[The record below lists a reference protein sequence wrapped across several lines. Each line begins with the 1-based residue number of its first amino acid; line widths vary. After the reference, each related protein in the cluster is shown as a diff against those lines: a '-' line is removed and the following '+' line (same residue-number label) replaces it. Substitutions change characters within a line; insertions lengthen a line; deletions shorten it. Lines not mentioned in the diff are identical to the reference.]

1 MYVAF
6 YNCFKCALSCFS
18 TWSQLP
24 TGLQKIVLLM
34 FFILILSLFVQ
45 NHFSDNGIMH
55 STIATVTYLVSTE
68 TTELGEE
75 RYLHLFS

>member
-1 MYVAF
+1 MCLELF
-6 YNCFKCALSCFS
+6 FHLI
-18 TWSQLP
+18 TIT
-24 TGLQKIVLLM
+24 TGPQKIVLLM
-34 FFILILSLFVQ
+34 FFILILSIFVQ

-68 TTELGEE
+68 TTELEGEE